1 MKVSTLCIVYLN
13 KGNQWNSQLSLP
25 PPIKT
30 PIYRPLPL
38 PLPPMHKHCFHFHF
52 SWDDI
57 YATKNEEIILQIGGG
72 GGEQDVLRIMGNV
85 NKAG

>member
-25 PPIKT
+25 PHKN
-30 PIYRPLPL
+30 PIYRPL